1 MTDLTM
7 REARRDDAAGMAAVI
22 NPIIRAGGTT
32 AYETEMAEAEFA
44 AMLFDR
50 RDLIAAFVAED
61 AAGIAGFQWID
72 RLESLP
78 PDVASIATFA
88 RMDPKRPGVGGA
100 LFARTREAARAAGC
114 REIDATIRADNS
126 GGLTFYEKMGF
137 GPHSIT
143 RSVPLSD
150 GTPVDRVHRRLAL

>member
-1 MTDLTM
+1 MTDLTV
-7 REARRDDAAGMAAVI
+7 REARRNDAAGMAAVL

-32 AYETEMAEAEFA
+32 AYEAEMTEDEFA

-50 RDLIAAFVAED
+50 RYLIAASVAQD
-61 AAGIAGFQWID
+61 ADGIAGFQWID

-78 PDVASIATFA
+78 PDVTSIATFA
-88 RMDPKRPGVGGA
+88 RLEPKRPGVGRA

-114 REIDATIRADNS
+114 REIDATIRADNT
-126 GGLTFYEKMGF
+126 GGLAFYEKMGF
-137 GPHSIT
+137 LPHSIT

-150 GTPVDRVHRRLAL
+150 GTPVDRVHKRFRL